1 MKYFREFALF
11 SIFALLLGACND
23 STSFGLD
30 LLSEDTTKVGFSDTL
45 LVQSTTVSGDLVE
58 VYSPFTAAS
67 AYLCGRLNDPIFG
80 KSDASIYMQ
89 VLPQQGLFYDFKD
102 KQVDSIVWVL
112 PYDTTAFYGNLSAP
126 ITFNIYPLAE
136 QMDRTNTYNSNTN
149 FATEALPIGTVTVT
163 PTFASTQVFD
173 YRQGTIDTLRFP
185 QIRIPINKATFLKPF
200 AQADSTNYT
209 SDADFFKL
217 FKGAVLKPADNAQ
230 SIVGINLQSNYAGL
244 YFYYN
249 GSTSPGQ
256 FQYVTNGYSA
266 KLSSFSHDLSSSK
279 LKTTLDKPFSADG
292 STIYTQ
298 AMAGV
303 LGAIRIPEITKLKGK
318 IINFA
323 ELELHIEALKE
334 DNTTYF
340 PPASQIIL
348 FYKNT
353 AGNFVV
359 TSDVLVAGEEVFKLV
374 GGNPVFAADGS
385 PGKYRVNLSTHLNKM
400 VDGKVPPEI
409 YIRVFPRSE
418 RAARSV
424 LYGAGHP
431 KYGAKLKVT
440 FTELPK

>member
-1 MKYFREFALF
+1 MRYFREFALF
-11 SIFALLLGACND
+11 SIAAFLISACND

-30 LLSEDTTKVGFSDTL
+30 LLNEDTTKVGFSDTL
-45 LVQSTTVSGDLVE
+45 LVQSATITGDLAE

-67 AYLCGRLNDPIFG
+67 AYLCGRMNDPVFG
-80 KSDASIYMQ
+80 KSSASIYMQ

-102 KQVDSIVWVL
+102 KAVDSIVWVL
-112 PYDTTAFYGNLSAP
+112 PYDTTAFYGNLKAP

-136 QMDRTNTYNSNTN
+136 QMDRTNTYNSNAS
-149 FATEALPIGTVTVT
+149 FATEPIPIGTVTVT

-173 YRQGTIDTLRFP
+173 YRQGTIDTLKFP

-217 FKGAVLKPADNAQ
+217 FKGAVLRPADNSQA
-230 SIVGINLQSNYAGL
+230 IVGINLQSNYAGL

-266 KLSSFSHDLSSSK
+266 KLSSFEHDFTNAKVKSV
-279 LKTTLDKPFSADG
+279 LDKPFTNDG

-303 LGAIRIPEITKLKGK
+303 LGAIKVPEITKLKGK

-323 ELELHIEALKE
+323 ELELYIETIKE

-348 FYKNT
+348 YYKNSS
-353 AGNFVV
+353 GNYVV
-359 TSDVLVAGEEVFKLV
+359 TSDVIVAGEEVYKLV
-374 GGNPVFAADGS
+374 GGNPIAGVDGN

-400 VDGKVPPEI
+400 VDGKVPSEI
-409 YIRVFPRSE
+409 FIRVFPRSE
-418 RAARSV
+418 RAARTTF
-424 LYGAGHP
+424 YGAGHT
-431 KYGAKLKVT
+431 KYGTKLKIT
-440 FTELPK
+440 YTELPK

>member
-1 MKYFREFALF
+1 MRYFREFALF
-11 SIFALLLGACND
+11 SIAAFLISACND

-30 LLSEDTTKVGFSDTL
+30 LLNEDTTKVGFSDTL
-45 LVQSTTVSGDLVE
+45 LVQSATITGDLAE

-67 AYLCGRLNDPIFG
+67 AYLCGRMNDPVFG
-80 KSDASIYMQ
+80 KSSASIYMQ

-102 KQVDSIVWVL
+102 KAVDSIVWVL
-112 PYDTTAFYGNLSAP
+112 PYDTTAFYGNLKAP

-136 QMDRTNTYNSNTN
+136 QMDRTNTYNSNAS
-149 FATEALPIGTVTVT
+149 FVTEPIPIGTVTVT

-173 YRQGTIDTLRFP
+173 YRQGTIDTLKFP

-217 FKGAVLKPADNAQ
+217 FKGAVLRPADNSQ

-266 KLSSFSHDLSSSK
+266 KLSSFEHDFTNAKVKSV
-279 LKTTLDKPFSADG
+279 LDKPFTNDG

-303 LGAIRIPEITKLKGK
+303 LGAIKVPEITKLKGK

-323 ELELHIEALKE
+323 EL
-334 DNTTYF
+334 N
-340 PPASQIIL
+340 
-348 FYKNT
+348 
-353 AGNFVV
+353 
-359 TSDVLVAGEEVFKLV
+359 
-374 GGNPVFAADGS
+374 
-385 PGKYRVNLSTHLNKM
+385 
-400 VDGKVPPEI
+400 
-409 YIRVFPRSE
+409 YI
-418 RAARSV
+418 
-424 LYGAGHP
+424 
-431 KYGAKLKVT
+431 
-440 FTELPK
+440 

>member
-1 MKYFREFALF
+1 MRYFREFALF
-11 SIFALLLGACND
+11 SIAAFLISACND
-23 STSFGLD
+23 STTFGLD
-30 LLSEDTTKVGFSDTL
+30 LLNEDATKVSFSDTL
-45 LVQSTTVSGDLVE
+45 LVQSTTITGDLAE

-67 AYLCGRLNDPIFG
+67 AYLCGRLNDPVFG
-80 KSDASIYMQ
+80 KSSASIYMQ

-102 KQVDSIVWVL
+102 KNVDSIVWVL

-136 QMDRTNTYNSNTN
+136 QMDRTNSYNSKTS
-149 FATEALPIGTVTVT
+149 FATEPTPIGTVTVI

-185 QIRIPINKATFLKPF
+185 QIRIPINKTTFLKPF

-217 FKGAVLKPADNAQ
+217 FKGAVLRPADNAQ

-266 KLSSFSHDLSSSK
+266 KLSSFEHDFNSAK
-279 LKTTLDKPFSADG
+279 LKNVLDKPFSSDG

-303 LGAIRIPEITKLKGK
+303 LGAVKIPEITKLKGK

-323 ELELHIEALKE
+323 ELELNIEAIKE
-334 DNTTYF
+334 DNSTYF

-348 FYKNT
+348 YYKNT
-353 AGNFVV
+353 SGNYVV
-359 TSDVLVAGEEVFKLV
+359 TSDVIVAGEDVYKLV
-374 GGNPVFAADGS
+374 GGNPIAGVDGK
-385 PGKYRVNLSTHLNKM
+385 PGKYRVNLSTHLNRM
-400 VDGKVPPEI
+400 VDGKVPSEI
-409 YIRVFPRSE
+409 FIRVFPRSE
-418 RAARSV
+418 RAARAIF
-424 LYGAGHP
+424 YGAGHP
-431 KYGAKLKVT
+431 QYGAKLKIT
-440 FTELPK
+440 YTELPN